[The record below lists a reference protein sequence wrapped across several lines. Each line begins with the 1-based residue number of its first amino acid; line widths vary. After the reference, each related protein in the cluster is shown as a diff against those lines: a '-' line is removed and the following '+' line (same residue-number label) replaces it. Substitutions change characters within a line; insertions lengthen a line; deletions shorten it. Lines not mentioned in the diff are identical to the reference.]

1 MGINFKGFMIAILLT
16 TAIVYTAGE
25 SQSKPSGKNADDLK
39 IPTAFFEGKK

>member
-1 MGINFKGFMIAILLT
+1 MGITFKGYMIAILLT

-25 SQSKPSGKNADDLK
+25 SHSKPSGKNADDLK